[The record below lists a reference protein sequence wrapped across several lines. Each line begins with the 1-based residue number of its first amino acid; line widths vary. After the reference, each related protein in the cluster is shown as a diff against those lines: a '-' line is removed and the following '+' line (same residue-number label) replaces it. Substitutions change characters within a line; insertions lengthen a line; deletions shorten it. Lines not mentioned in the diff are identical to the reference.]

1 MKCPKCES
9 EEKTKNGFKNSVQ
22 RYKCK
27 RCGCNY
33 TKSKPYGYSI
43 EVKRKALK
51 YYLEGIGFRRI
62 ERLLGMSHVTVIN
75 RVKKAGEKIN
85 DIAFEEKKSE
95 KVDALEMDELCINLK
110 KIKQKVDMVSDRT
123 NFSANKGIL
132 CGFAQCFQL

>member
-1 MKCPKCES
+1 MKCPKCEG

-75 RVKKAGEKIN
+75 WVKKAGGKIK
-85 DIAFEEKKSE
+85 DIVFEEKKAE
-95 KVDALEMDELCINLK
+95 KVDVLEMDELCI
-110 KIKQKVDMVSDRT
+110 KIKKTKHKVDMFSGRT

-132 CGFAQCFQL
+132 CGFTRYCQP